1 MFKCCSSLF
10 LVSMMVLPMAQAAA
24 LRAADVTTF
33 DISGVK
39 TGMDYAESLKAITE
53 HFNVPASSLDVDKYP
68 AMNVVTGNKQPQY
81 VAYEKDGIRL
91 TVHFEGRVPADPNHA
106 LVASQISYE
115 LPYSTENKN
124 AMATA
129 AVKKYGVQSN
139 SPYTTPMV
147 WCKTPGKMA
156 TMACGP
162 IPEQPVLKL
171 SGTTL
176 EMQDPSWTNARIKLM
191 NSKQARTPGF

>member
-1 MFKCCSSLF
+1 MLKRCSSLF
-10 LVSMMVLPMAQAAA
+10 LVSMMAQPLAQAAN
-24 LRAADVTTF
+24 LRTADVTTF
-33 DISGVK
+33 DIAGVK
-39 TGMDYAESLKAITE
+39 TGMDYAESVKAITE

-68 AMNVVTGNKQPQY
+68 AINGVTGDKQPQY
-81 VAYEKDGIRL
+81 VSYEKDGVKL

-139 SPYTTPMV
+139 APYTTPMV

-162 IPEQPVLKL
+162 SPEQPVLTL
-171 SGTTL
+171 SGTSL
-176 EMQDPSWTNARIKLM
+176 EMHDPSWTNARIKLM